1 MVTITIPQE
10 TRKNEALIAI
20 PKGEYQ
26 RLLRLRD
33 RLIWEEKDTDEA
45 VRVFQDEKKRGA
57 LKVAKNFR
65 DIAK

>member
-10 TRKNEALIAI
+10 TRKNETLIAI

-33 RLIWEEKDTDEA
+33 RLIWEEEDTNEA
-45 VRVFQDEKKRGA
+45 VRVFRDEKKRGV
-57 LKVAKNFR
+57 LKVAKSFR